1 MISQRLESQ
10 PDGMKENK
18 NTSIHLHWWKVWRQ
32 FSLQKQGLL
41 TSPACAMVRS
51 SSWRSRSWPVI
62 PGVAVIGE
70 RFSFD
75 RKNRFPFPPAPPN
88 AARYSWPC
96 SVMSSMVLPCSL
108 TTVPNGT
115 FTDLKKQTHT
125 HTHKTSQDRLSKV
138 RPDSWSK
145 WVPFMMKCRDSHE
158 CRLGCHSDHNSSC
171 CLPIPHPPPCKVELL
186 VLMIWQSG
194 QLKADK
200 KGIRIKAWRNSFLLK
215 NLLSIWSWLWFLSIH
230 THRPLH

>member
-1 MISQRLESQ
+1 MKSLTPVFSSETGSAHKSSMCHGTKLQLKEPLLACYSRSSCHWRTVFIWQKESV
-10 PDGMKENK
+10 PFPSSPSKCSK
-18 NTSIHLHWWKVWRQ
+18 I
-32 FSLQKQGLL
+32 LL
-41 TSPACAMVRS
+41 TMLSHVQYGFARLLDYS
-51 SSWRSRSWPVI
+51 SYWYLY
-62 PGVAVIGE
+62 
-70 RFSFD
+70 RF
-75 RKNRFPFPPAPPN
+75 
-88 AARYSWPC
+88 
-96 SVMSSMVLPCSL
+96 
-108 TTVPNGT
+108 
-115 FTDLKKQTHT
+115 KKANTHT
-125 HTHKTSQDRLSKV
+125 QKKTSQERLSKV